1 MTTIPD
7 PVSKEII
14 LKASKDNFFKRAFKD
29 FSKFLI
35 DFNIISY
42 TMAFT
47 IAIATSRFVEDIIHS
62 YLKNYKFNSKLLVSF
77 ISLLII
83 ILVCFLF
90 VQLVFYKFIYTKE
103 ISKERKIE
111 KAINTKDQE
120 IIDNKIGVE
129 DFYNYNM

>member
-1 MTTIPD
+1 MSNIPD
-7 PVSKEII
+7 PASKEII
-14 LKASKDNFFKRAFKD
+14 KKVSKDNLVKRGFKD

-47 IAIATSRFVEDIIHS
+47 IAIAASRFVEDLIHS
-62 YLKNYKFNSKLLVSF
+62 YLVNYKLNNKLLVSF
-77 ISLLII
+77 ISLVLII
-83 ILVCFLF
+83 LLFFFF
-90 VQLVFYKFIYTKE
+90 VQFIFYRFIYTKE

-111 KAINTKDQE
+111 KALNTKDQE

-129 DFYNYNM
+129 NFHNF